1 MKHRSEAVYRGVS
14 KKRARK
20 LPPTAFSHTTIFSG
34 GAIET
39 IEGDIKLAEF
49 FQRFWAS
56 RPKEERKKG
65 LELLYFA
72 NLISD

>member
-20 LPPTAFSHTTIFSG
+20 LPPTAFFHTTIFSG

-39 IEGDIKLAEF
+39 IEGDSKKLAEF
-49 FQRFWAS
+49 FRDS
-56 RPKEERKKG
+56 G
-65 LELLYFA
+65 LPVLKRNA
-72 NLISD
+72 KRG